1 MNNTLS
7 INQSFAGAGSLN
19 VVRSL
24 FLKIFWL
31 LSFVLLFALIILS
44 VLRINSLIREL
55 YIVQKYEKIKTTLS
69 AENQKL
75 EIQFSKNNTLS
86 SIKLKIQE
94 LNLEK
99 ISKVRYIKASEGQV
113 AKSSQTSTP

>member
-7 INQSFAGAGSLN
+7 ISQSFASASSLN

-24 FLKIFWL
+24 FIKIFWL
-31 LSFVLLFALIILS
+31 LSFVLLFALIVLS
-44 VLRINSLIREL
+44 VLRINSLIREI
-55 YIVQKYEKIKTTLS
+55 YTVQKYEKTITMLS

-75 EIQFSKNNTLS
+75 EIQFSKTNSLS
-86 SIKLKIQE
+86 SIKSKIQE

-113 AKSSQTSTP
+113 AKSSQTLTP